1 MEKDENEIK
10 CFRFLAWLDSF
21 LEAQETKST
30 ITIVEEEDI
39 EEPQNN
45 YKMDEEYLEDQIK
58 DNKKDAASVGI
69 SFCPSIDNLNST
81 LKSFPKENN
90 QKTKVNFKN

>member
-1 MEKDENEIK
+1 MVKAENEIK
-10 CFRFLAWLDSF
+10 CFKFLAWLDSF

-45 YKMDEEYLEDQIK
+45 YKMDEEYLEDEI
-58 DNKKDAASVGI
+58 
-69 SFCPSIDNLNST
+69 
-81 LKSFPKENN
+81 
-90 QKTKVNFKN
+90 

>member
-1 MEKDENEIK
+1 MLQI
-10 CFRFLAWLDSF
+10 FGLVRQF
-21 LEAQETKST
+21 QETKST

-45 YKMDEEYLEDQIK
+45 YKMDEEYLEDEIQ

-69 SFCPSIDNLNST
+69 SFCPSNDNLNST
-81 LKSFPKENN
+81 LKSFPKGNN
-90 QKTKVNFKN
+90 QKAKVNFKN